1 MKNQT
6 QTHGTCGGG
15 LEIHRGRTDQPFRP
29 TVEGRLVLGSARECD
44 VRLGSAGMPAVHS
57 QVHVDDGG
65 EAWIEA
71 IAADPPL
78 LVNGESC
85 DTMVLSEGDR
95 IVVGPFAFT
104 WRAVGDKSAAA
115 AAVSADAAA
124 AADSDELLLS
134 ELLDR
139 LERDMALVAGRD
151 EATRRAAATV
161 VEAALE
167 TIYGGVAGSRPVEG
181 DRAALVAK
189 LDELTQRIE
198 ANESAHAESVSD
210 LLDTQERLVAQVESL
225 VSRLMGE
232 QSGDDGLRASA

>member
-6 QTHGTCGGG
+6 QIHGTCGGG
-15 LEIHRGRTDQPFRP
+15 LEIHRGRTVQPFRP

-44 VRLGSAGMPAVHS
+44 VRLGGAGMPAVHS

-115 AAVSADAAA
+115 AAVSAAA
-124 AADSDELLLS
+124 AADSDELSLS

-181 DRAALVAK
+181 DRAALVTK

-198 ANESAHAESVSD
+198 ANETAHAESVSD

-232 QSGDDGLRASA
+232 QSDDDGLRASA

>member
-6 QTHGTCGGG
+6 QIHGTCGGG
-15 LEIHRGRTDQPFRP
+15 LEIHRGRTVQPFRP
-29 TVEGRLVLGSARECD
+29 TVEGRLVLGSAPECD
-44 VRLGSAGMPAVHS
+44 VRLGGAGMPAVHS

-71 IAADPPL
+71 IAAEPEL
-78 LVNGESC
+78 LVNGEPC
-85 DTMVLSEGDR
+85 DTMVLSEGDK

-104 WRAVGDKSAAA
+104 WHAVGDKSAAA
-115 AAVSADAAA
+115 AAAVG
-124 AADSDELLLS
+124 DSDELPLS

-210 LLDTQERLVAQVESL
+210 LLDTQERLVVQVESL
-225 VSRLMGE
+225 VSRLLGE

>member
-6 QTHGTCGGG
+6 QIHGTCGGG
-15 LEIHRGRTDQPFRP
+15 LEIHRGRTVQPFRP

-85 DTMVLSEGDR
+85 DTVVLSEGDR

-115 AAVSADAAA
+115 AAVSADA

-198 ANESAHAESVSD
+198 ANESAHADSVSD

-232 QSGDDGLRASA
+232 QSDDDGLRASA

>member
-1 MKNQT
+1 
-6 QTHGTCGGG
+6 
-15 LEIHRGRTDQPFRP
+15 
-29 TVEGRLVLGSARECD
+29 
-44 VRLGSAGMPAVHS
+44 MPAVHS

-115 AAVSADAAA
+115 AAVSAAA
-124 AADSDELLLS
+124 AADSDELSLS

-181 DRAALVAK
+181 DRAALVTK

-198 ANESAHAESVSD
+198 ANETAHAESVSD

-232 QSGDDGLRASA
+232 QSDDDGLRASA